1 MSILIGNKEEM
12 ESRYKE
18 NCELAKEALTYTTEI
33 ITKCK
38 EENKE
43 LNNKLNE
50 KPDEFHKIQI
60 LQNRYNNYYIIRNLN
75 PVKDE
80 LAETQYTGVTP
91 YRLIEEIRT
100 DGRPTPV
107 TEHMVQ
113 IASILRK
120 MGYFPDDYF
129 N

>member
-12 ESRYKE
+12 EKRYKE
-18 NCELAKEALTYTTEI
+18 NCELAKEALSYTNEI

-38 EENKE
+38 EENKA

-60 LQNRYNNYYIIRNLN
+60 LQNRYTNHYIIRNLN
-75 PVKDE
+75 PVKDK
-80 LAETQYTGVTP
+80 LTETQYTGVTP
-91 YRLIEEIRT
+91 YRLIEEINT
-100 DGRPTPV
+100 DGRPTTV
-107 TEHMVQ
+107 TEHMEQ

-120 MGYFPDDYF
+120 MGYFPDEYF